1 MEFNE
6 LSAKIKFREESRPS
20 DGVLL
25 RYESSLAFMVC
36 DQCELPK
43 PEGGWPSNLAAL
55 GHIALHHTRETG
67 HSVAV
72 ETWHGAIY
80 GPRIGGKASG

>member
-6 LSAKIKFREESRPS
+6 LSDKIKYREERRPS

-25 RYESSLAFMVC
+25 RHESSMAVMVC
-36 DQCELPK
+36 DQCELPT
-43 PEGGWPSNLAAL
+43 PPGGWPTSLASL
-55 GHIALHHTRETG
+55 GHIALHHTRDTG
-67 HSVAV
+67 HTVAV

-80 GPRIGGKASG
+80 GPRIGSRASG